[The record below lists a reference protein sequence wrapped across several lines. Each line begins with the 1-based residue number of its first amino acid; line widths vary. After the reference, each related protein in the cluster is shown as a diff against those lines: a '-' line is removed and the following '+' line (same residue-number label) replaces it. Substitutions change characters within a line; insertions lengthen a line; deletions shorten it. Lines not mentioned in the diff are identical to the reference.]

1 MSNKILRLVTLVI
14 ITLLIIIYAFN
25 DTVLE
30 DGVTVYD
37 ADHETWT
44 DQLVTGDSYEVS
56 MIPSKTIEV
65 GLKGVMIPFV
75 TYGNN
80 YHAGT
85 LQVVVS
91 GEKGTIVSRELNV
104 QEIREWRWEHI
115 RFDKKYKCKPGEEL
129 RIVVKAINIPEGTT
143 LSIAKSKSGNLAIQ
157 MNQTNLDQ
165 FEKLFILFSVALIFI
180 IGGAYFSLVVK
191 KVPLEYVFIYTV
203 VPVII
208 MVSILIPPLSGP
220 DEGAH
225 ISEAYWIADTSENG
239 GVNITDSEI
248 NTGLREEAADHE
260 FYARY
265 LESLTSRTMS
275 AKTVEIG
282 GFRLKENPMILYFM
296 NGMGLKLG
304 RAMHLSGAGII
315 MCARMMGMLPIL
327 VLLFYA
333 IKRAIVAKTGFFVLC
348 TFPMIEML
356 SGVVNPD
363 GIIIALSLAL
373 ASCTIHQALN
383 NDAYTVLDYLDFA
396 VIAIGSVLLSTAKFG
411 ALIPICL
418 LPLLMAR
425 GYQKGNRKNLIITAG
440 SILLPVICVVGI
452 WLPFLSRTMNEKRG
466 GDGLWSRYY
475 SVSDVVHH
483 PFRAFIVFMNT
494 IWQDATQY
502 FTGAVGDRLGSLDAR
517 IPPIFVI
524 AIFVLL
530 LFALVPSKND
540 QVVPHGKRWFLAGV
554 GLLGTLC
561 AMGGMLVGWTGIG
574 EDKIFGIQ
582 GRYFIPFIMPV
593 LIAITPE
600 HIRADKEGVFH
611 GKIAF
616 AAVWMQMLI
625 IMALFVRA

>member
-1 MSNKILRLVTLVI
+1 MSNKVLRLVTLVI

-25 DTVLE
+25 DT
-30 DGVTVYD
+30 
-37 ADHETWT
+37 
-44 DQLVTGDSYEVS
+44 
-56 MIPSKTIEV
+56 
-65 GLKGVMIPFV
+65 
-75 TYGNN
+75 
-80 YHAGT
+80 
-85 LQVVVS
+85 
-91 GEKGTIVSRELNV
+91 
-104 QEIREWRWEHI
+104 
-115 RFDKKYKCKPGEEL
+115 
-129 RIVVKAINIPEGTT
+129 
-143 LSIAKSKSGNLAIQ
+143 
-157 MNQTNLDQ
+157 
-165 FEKLFILFSVALIFI
+165 
-180 IGGAYFSLVVK
+180 K

-265 LESLTSRTMS
+265 LESLTSGTMS
-275 AKTVEIG
+275 AKTVKIG
-282 GFRLKENPMILYFM
+282 GFRLKEN
-296 NGMGLKLG
+296 
-304 RAMHLSGAGII
+304 
-315 MCARMMGMLPIL
+315 
-327 VLLFYA
+327 
-333 IKRAIVAKTGFFVLC
+333 
-348 TFPMIEML
+348 PMIEML

-383 NDAYTVLDYLDFA
+383 NDTYTVLDYLDFA
-396 VIAIGSVLLSTAKFG
+396 VIVIGSVLLSTAKFG

-425 GYQKGNRKNLIITAG
+425 GYQKGNRKNLIITTG

-452 WLPFLSRTMNEKRG
+452 W
-466 GDGLWSRYY
+466 
-475 SVSDVVHH
+475 
-483 PFRAFIVFMNT
+483 
-494 IWQDATQY
+494 QDATRY

-600 HIRADKEGVFH
+600 HIRADKEGYSMERLH
-611 GKIAF
+611 LLQYGC
-616 AAVWMQMLI
+616 
-625 IMALFVRA
+625 RC

>member
-1 MSNKILRLVTLVI
+1 MSNKVLRLVTLVI

-25 DTVLE
+25 DT
-30 DGVTVYD
+30 
-37 ADHETWT
+37 
-44 DQLVTGDSYEVS
+44 
-56 MIPSKTIEV
+56 
-65 GLKGVMIPFV
+65 
-75 TYGNN
+75 
-80 YHAGT
+80 
-85 LQVVVS
+85 
-91 GEKGTIVSRELNV
+91 
-104 QEIREWRWEHI
+104 
-115 RFDKKYKCKPGEEL
+115 
-129 RIVVKAINIPEGTT
+129 
-143 LSIAKSKSGNLAIQ
+143 
-157 MNQTNLDQ
+157 
-165 FEKLFILFSVALIFI
+165 
-180 IGGAYFSLVVK
+180 K

-265 LESLTSRTMS
+265 LESLTSGTMS
-275 AKTVEIG
+275 AKTVKIG
-282 GFRLKENPMILYFM
+282 GFRLKEN
-296 NGMGLKLG
+296 
-304 RAMHLSGAGII
+304 
-315 MCARMMGMLPIL
+315 
-327 VLLFYA
+327 
-333 IKRAIVAKTGFFVLC
+333 
-348 TFPMIEML
+348 PMIEML

-383 NDAYTVLDYLDFA
+383 NDTYTVLDYVDFA
-396 VIAIGSVLLSTAKFG
+396 VIVIGSVLLSTAKFG

-425 GYQKGNRKNLIITAG
+425 GYQKGNRKNLIITTG

-483 PFRAFIVFMNT
+483 PFRSFIVFMNT